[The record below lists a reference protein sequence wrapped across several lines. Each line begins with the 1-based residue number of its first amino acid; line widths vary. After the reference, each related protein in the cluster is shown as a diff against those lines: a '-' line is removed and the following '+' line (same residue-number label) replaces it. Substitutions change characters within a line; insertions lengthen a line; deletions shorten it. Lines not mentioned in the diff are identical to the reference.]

1 MSGELFIVATP
12 IGNLDDITL
21 RAIETLRSADL
32 IAAEDTRH
40 SRGLLNHLGID
51 RPLLSLHEHNE
62 HARVAQV
69 IERLRQGQRVALVSD
84 AGTPLISDPG
94 YPLVNAV
101 VEAGFKVTPVPGA
114 SSVITALSAA
124 GLPTDSFC
132 FHGFLSHKEKERA
145 RRLEHIGRQS
155 GTQVLFESTHRLMLL
170 LRQVEQ
176 LLPQH
181 QLVVA
186 KELTKR
192 HERFIRGSAQQC
204 LAELERDSDLQKG
217 EFVLLLYRAPGADAD
232 DDQTEALRLLA
243 MLLQHMPLNQAVQIT
258 SSYSGLK
265 RNKLYREALA
275 LSAAVDAPGS

>member
-1 MSGELFIVATP
+1 
-12 IGNLDDITL
+12 
-21 RAIETLRSADL
+21 
-32 IAAEDTRH
+32 
-40 SRGLLNHLGID
+40 
-51 RPLLSLHEHNE
+51 LLSLHEHNE

-101 VEAGFKVTPVPGA
+101 VEAGFKVIPVPGA

-145 RRLEHIGRQS
+145 RRLEHIGSQP
-155 GTQVLFESTHRLMLL
+155 GTQVLFESTHRLLSL
-170 LRQVEQ
+170 LRQVDQ
-176 LLPQH
+176 ILPQH

-192 HERFIRGSAQQC
+192 HERFFRGTAAHC
-204 LAELERDSDLQKG
+204 LAEFERDSDLQKG
-217 EFVLLLYRAPGADAD
+217 EFVLLLYHAPDADAD
-232 DDQTEALRLLA
+232 ADQTEALRLLA

-258 SSYSGLK
+258 ASYSGLK
-265 RNKLYREALA
+265 RNKLYREALLLTA
-275 LSAAVDAPGS
+275 DAGTADT

>member
-69 IERLRQGQRVALVSD
+69 IERLRKGQRVALVSD

-155 GTQVLFESTHRLMLL
+155 GTQVLFESTHRLMSL

-258 SSYSGLK
+258 ASYSGLK
-265 RNKLYREALA
+265 RNKLYREALLLTA
-275 LSAAVDAPGS
+275 DAGTADT

>member
-69 IERLRQGQRVALVSD
+69 IERLRKGQRVALVSD

-155 GTQVLFESTHRLMLL
+155 GTQVLFESTHRLMSL